1 MNAKLGAAFIAIG
14 TSDIQEIDGPDGP
27 SGSSEIQ
34 EDFLRDGLN
43 QLFELFRIQLS
54 RSDSKPPSPGTPSF
68 TPYYGLRCR
77 SSMARI
83 LSTRF

>member
-1 MNAKLGAAFIAIG
+1 LRFVNAKLGAAFIAIG

-54 RSDSKPPSPGTPSF
+54 RSDSTPPSPNM
-68 TPYYGLRCR
+68 R
-77 SSMARI
+77 SVKP
-83 LSTRF
+83 F